1 LVRSAKWTAQTTAAG
16 VSVGVSKLNQSID
29 ANPTLKNAR
38 DATMTSVLGAT
49 AYVSGWLGWGKKNSA
64 PEESKEVKQ
73 EPLEDGI
80 VEGLPVATDEPV
92 KAHASEGDK

>member
-1 LVRSAKWTAQTTAAG
+1 
-16 VSVGVSKLNQSID
+16 
-29 ANPTLKNAR
+29 
-38 DATMTSVLGAT
+38 MTSVLGAT

>member
-16 VSVGVSKLNQSID
+16 VSVGVTKLNQSID

>member
-1 LVRSAKWTAQTTAAG
+1 MRSAKWTAQTTAAG

>member
-1 LVRSAKWTAQTTAAG
+1 MRSAKWTAQTTAAG
-16 VSVGVSKLNQSID
+16 VSVGVTKLNQSID

>member
-1 LVRSAKWTAQTTAAG
+1 M
-16 VSVGVSKLNQSID
+16 N
-29 ANPTLKNAR
+29 
-38 DATMTSVLGAT
+38 SVLGAT

-64 PEESKEVKQ
+64 AEESKEVKQ